1 MKKLIFKNFFKDTSV
16 FLFTTIFALS
26 LIIWVIQ
33 AVNFLDFI
41 TEDGHGLLV
50 YFKFTAL
57 NFPKIVSRIL
67 SFVFLIALFY
77 QIVKYDLYIMNYVQ
91 P

>member
-1 MKKLIFKNFFKDTSV
+1 MKKLIFKNFFNDTSV
-16 FLFTTIFALS
+16 FLVTTILALS

-50 YFKFTAL
+50 F
-57 NFPKIVSRIL
+57 
-67 SFVFLIALFY
+67 
-77 QIVKYDLYIMNYVQ
+77 
-91 P
+91 

>member
-1 MKKLIFKNFFKDTSV
+1 MKKLIFKNFFNDTSV
-16 FLFTTIFALS
+16 FLVTTILALS

-67 SFVFLIALFY
+67 TFVFLISIILSNSK
-77 QIVKYDLYIMNYVQ
+77 I
-91 P
+91 